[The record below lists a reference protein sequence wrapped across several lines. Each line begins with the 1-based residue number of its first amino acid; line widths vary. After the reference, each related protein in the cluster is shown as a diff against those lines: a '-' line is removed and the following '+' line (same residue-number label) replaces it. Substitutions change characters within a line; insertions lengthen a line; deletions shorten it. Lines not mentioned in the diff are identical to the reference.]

1 MICICRQNGTNLK
14 LPQDS
19 ILVTNKP
26 PLLCDCFCGRYH
38 PNKAALQAHCL
49 ACNFSLP
56 TDGFC
61 TATCFVFVHLSCFP
75 FFGELKMR
83 NFHTHTNIMWA
94 HLCAIKPCFVFVKV
108 LTQSRSGFC
117 LQHCPG
123 KLQQGQTA
131 FCCALTFS
139 WRETQRQ
146 KKLGVGYTPPSH
158 RHTHLYMDDL
168 KGSFTQK

>member
-1 MICICRQNGTNLK
+1 MICICRQNLK

-19 ILVTNKP
+19 LVKNKP
-26 PLLCDCFCGRYH
+26 PLLCDCFCGRYD

-49 ACNFSLP
+49 ACNSLP

-61 TATCFVFVHLSCFP
+61 TATCFVFVHLSSCFP

-108 LTQSRSGFC
+108 LTQEQIRLLSSALSR
-117 LQHCPG
+117 
-123 KLQQGQTA
+123 QTA
-131 FCCALTFS
+131 TGTNCLLLRFDIQLERDT
-139 WRETQRQ
+139 ET
-146 KKLGVGYTPPSH
+146 KEAWSG
-158 RHTHLYMDDL
+158 LYP
-168 KGSFTQK
+168 SFTQTHTLIHG